1 MARQLSIEDANLSVS
16 SISGTRNRLYSD
28 IDLSLAV
35 KPDGDIYKKTDAA
48 AVKQAVKN
56 LISTNY
62 YEKPFQPKF
71 GGNIRAYLFDLAD
84 DDTAEEI
91 ELAIKSAIARHES
104 RARVV
109 RVSAIAN
116 PDGNSIAVTI
126 VFRVIS
132 TSEEVTFTT
141 TMARLR

>member
-1 MARQLSIEDANLSVS
+1 MFWIWV
-16 SISGTRNRLYSD
+16 ICNRLYSD
-28 IDLSLAV
+28 IDLTLAV
-35 KPDGDIYKKTDAA
+35 KQNGDIYKKRDAA

-62 YEKPFQPKF
+62 FEKPFQPNF

-91 ELAIKSAIARHES
+91 ELTIASAITRYES
-104 RARVV
+104 RAKVMRVK
-109 RVSAIAN
+109 AIPR
-116 PDGNSIAVTI
+116 PDYNSIEVTI

-141 TMARLR
+141 VMARLR

>member
-1 MARQLSIEDANLSVS
+1 MARQLSIEDTNLSTS
-16 SISGTRNRLYSD
+16 TISGFRNRLYSD
-28 IDLSLAV
+28 IDLTLAV
-35 KPDGDIYKKTDAA
+35 KQNGDIYKKTDAA

-62 YEKPFQPKF
+62 FEKPFQPNF

-91 ELAIKSAIARHES
+91 ELTIASAITRYES
-104 RARVV
+104 RAKVMRVK
-109 RVSAIAN
+109 AIPR
-116 PDGNSIAVTI
+116 PDYNSIEVTI

-141 TMARLR
+141 VMARLR

>member
-1 MARQLSIEDANLSVS
+1 MARQLSIEDTNLSTS
-16 SISGTRNRLYSD
+16 SISGFRNRLYSD
-28 IDLSLAV
+28 IDLTLAV
-35 KPDGDIYKKTDAA
+35 KQNGDIYKKTDAA

-56 LISTNY
+56 LVSTNY
-62 YEKPFQPKF
+62 FEKPFQPNF

-91 ELAIKSAIARHES
+91 ELTIASAITRYES
-104 RARVV
+104 RAKVMRVK
-109 RVSAIAN
+109 AIPR
-116 PDGNSIAVTI
+116 PDYNSIEVTI

-141 TMARLR
+141 VMARLR